1 MKSKLHCLPIFNKT
15 ITCYSH
21 YITFHAKRNP
31 KSCRHLL
38 SHLLA
43 IRYGNSIVKHS
54 ILLTSSFTFLFQW
67 LPILNDGKLNV
78 GEFMLPVMVEQPPEN
93 YSYIPPDVQLP
104 GTKWLDN
111 HRPVFTVTIDA
122 VTSVH
127 TLNPFLNRFINLCE
141 YLESR
146 KIPPRI
152 GESNIEREMKK
163 ALLEIQQSEL
173 EPLVKNLVVILDKL
187 IELLVTMFK
196 IGNQCLGLASTVF
209 ETICLVS
216 NKLAVS
222 LKIILIFVF
231 SFLLR
236 ICDT

>member
-1 MKSKLHCLPIFNKT
+1 MKM
-15 ITCYSH
+15 Y
-21 YITFHAKRNP
+21 
-31 KSCRHLL
+31 
-38 SHLLA
+38 
-43 IRYGNSIVKHS
+43 
-54 ILLTSSFTFLFQW
+54 FLQW
-67 LPILNDGKLNV
+67 LPVLNDGKLNIGDFV
-78 GEFMLPVMVEQPPEN
+78 LPVMVETPPEN
-93 YSYIPPDVQLP
+93 YSFIPPDVQLP

-127 TLNPFLNRFINLCE
+127 TLNAFLDRFINLCE

-187 IELLVTMFK
+187 IELLVTMYK
-196 IGNQCLGLASTVF
+196 IGNQCLGLGPTVF
-209 ETICLVS
+209 ETLCLVS

-222 LKIILIFVF
+222 TIVQLIF
-231 SFLLR
+231 
-236 ICDT
+236 

>member
-1 MKSKLHCLPIFNKT
+1 MQ
-15 ITCYSH
+15 
-21 YITFHAKRNP
+21 
-31 KSCRHLL
+31 
-38 SHLLA
+38 
-43 IRYGNSIVKHS
+43 
-54 ILLTSSFTFLFQW
+54 TSAESPVGYTW

-78 GEFMLPVMVEQPPEN
+78 GEFQLPVMVEQPPEN

-122 VTSVH
+122 VTSLH

-187 IELLVTMFK
+187 VELLVTMYK
-196 IGNQCLGLASTVF
+196 IGSQCLGLGPIVF
-209 ETICLVS
+209 EALCLVS
-216 NKLAVS
+216 NKLSVS
-222 LKIILIFVF
+222 K
-231 SFLLR
+231 R
-236 ICDT
+236 IKQTKQNRTKQMNDEHFAFKT

>member
-1 MKSKLHCLPIFNKT
+1 M
-15 ITCYSH
+15 
-21 YITFHAKRNP
+21 
-31 KSCRHLL
+31 
-38 SHLLA
+38 
-43 IRYGNSIVKHS
+43 
-54 ILLTSSFTFLFQW
+54 FLQW

-78 GEFMLPVMVEQPPEN
+78 GEFQLPVMVEQPPEN

-141 YLESR
+141 YLESG

-187 IELLVTMFK
+187 IELLVTMYK
-196 IGNQCLGLASTVF
+196 IGNQCLGIGPTVF

-222 LKIILIFVF
+222 SKTDEIETF
-231 SFLLR
+231 SVYFH
-236 ICDT
+236 

>member
-1 MKSKLHCLPIFNKT
+1 MINSTLNILKCKNMCIDHFYNK
-15 ITCYSH
+15 H
-21 YITFHAKRNP
+21 
-31 KSCRHLL
+31 
-38 SHLLA
+38 
-43 IRYGNSIVKHS
+43 
-54 ILLTSSFTFLFQW
+54 FQW
-67 LPILNDGKLNV
+67 LPILNDGKLNI
-78 GEFMLPVMVEQPPEN
+78 GEFQLPVMVEQPPEN
-93 YSYIPPDVQLP
+93 YSYIPADVQLP

-127 TLNPFLNRFINLCE
+127 TLSPFLNRFINLCE

-173 EPLVKNLVVILDKL
+173 EPLVKNIVVILDKL
-187 IELLVTMFK
+187 IELLVKMYK
-196 IGNQCLGLASTVF
+196 IGSQCLSLGPVVF
-209 ETICLVS
+209 ESMCSVS

-222 LKIILIFVF
+222 
-231 SFLLR
+231 
-236 ICDT
+236 

>member
-1 MKSKLHCLPIFNKT
+1 MNYHNKSPSFYDEIKVALPADIQQN
-15 ITCYSH
+15 H
-21 YITFHAKRNP
+21 
-31 KSCRHLL
+31 HLL
-38 SHLLA
+38 FTLYHVSCQKKPQEVQNSVESPVGYTV
-43 IRYGNSIVKHS
+43 RKKKFRNSIENLCHVNLRKIPS
-54 ILLTSSFTFLFQW
+54 QW

-111 HRPVFTVTIDA
+111 HRPVFTVTVDA

-127 TLNPFLNRFINLCE
+127 TLNPFLDRFINLCE

-152 GESNIEREMKK
+152 GEANIEREMKK

-187 IELLVTMFK
+187 VELLVTTLK
-196 IGNQCLGLASTVF
+196 IGNQTLGLAPIVF

-216 NKLAVS
+216 NKLSV
-222 LKIILIFVF
+222 
-231 SFLLR
+231 
-236 ICDT
+236 C

>member
-1 MKSKLHCLPIFNKT
+1 M
-15 ITCYSH
+15 
-21 YITFHAKRNP
+21 
-31 KSCRHLL
+31 SCQKKPQE
-38 SHLLA
+38 
-43 IRYGNSIVKHS
+43 VQ
-54 ILLTSSFTFLFQW
+54 TSAESPVGYTW

-78 GEFMLPVMVEQPPEN
+78 GEFQLPVMVEQPPEN

-122 VTSVH
+122 VTSLH

-187 IELLVTMFK
+187 VELLVTMYK
-196 IGNQCLGLASTVF
+196 IGSQCLGLGPIVF
-209 ETICLVS
+209 EALCLVS
-216 NKLAVS
+216 NKLSVS
-222 LKIILIFVF
+222 K
-231 SFLLR
+231 R
-236 ICDT
+236 IKQTKQNRTKQMNDEHFAFKT